1 MKTTQQLVTP
11 EMAETWLA
19 KNACNQR
26 KLRAGVVERYARD
39 IKAGQWLL
47 THQGVAFN
55 TRGELIDGQHRLRA
69 IVLANLPVWL
79 MVSTDVPCNAFSHL
93 DLGMQRTTS
102 DVLRGEGDEWV
113 TADHIS
119 IARLLEA
126 NGNSR
131 QSVAGRSPFEMKE
144 LVYRHRNAITFVL
157 SSIERR
163 VRGVTIGPCL
173 AAIAS
178 AYYGEKDRVRLSE
191 FCAVLVSGICR
202 DSSQD
207 QAAIALRDFLK
218 DNMGALSAAS
228 RVEMYLKSQRAI
240 RAFMNKEKLTKLFMP
255 SSPVYSVPNGGL
267 V

>member
-1 MKTTQQLVTP
+1 MKTTQQMVTP
-11 EMAETWLA
+11 AMAKTWLA

-39 IKAGQWLL
+39 IKAGQWTL
-47 THQGVAFN
+47 THQGIGIN
-55 TRGELIDGQHRLRA
+55 TRGELIDGQHRLHA
-69 IVLANLPVWL
+69 IVLADTSVLM
-79 MVSTDVPCNAFSHL
+79 MVSTDVPCKAFSHL
-93 DLGMQRTTS
+93 DLGMQRTIS

-144 LVYRHRNAITFVL
+144 LVLRHRNAITFVL
-157 SSIERR
+157 TSIERR
-163 VRGVTIGPCL
+163 VRGVTISPCL

-191 FCAVLVSGICR
+191 FCAVLVSGVCR
-202 DSSQD
+202 EPSQD

-228 RVEMYLKSQRAI
+228 RIEMYLKSQRAI
-240 RAFMNKEKLTKLFMP
+240 RAFMNKEKITKLFMP
-255 SSPVYSVPNGGL
+255 STPIYQVPTGAL

>member
-1 MKTTQQLVTP
+1 MKTVQQIVTP
-11 EMAETWLA
+11 AMAKAWLS

-26 KLRAGVVERYARD
+26 KLRSGVVDRYARD
-39 IKAGQWLL
+39 MKAGKWLL
-47 THQGVAFN
+47 THQGIGFN
-55 TRGELIDGQHRLRA
+55 TRGELIDGQHRLHA
-69 IVLANLPVWL
+69 VVLADLSVL
-79 MVSTDVPCNAFSHL
+79 MMVSTDVPCSAFSHL

-113 TADHIS
+113 TPDHIS

-131 QSVAGRSPFEMKE
+131 QSAAGRSPFEMKE

-157 SSIERR
+157 TSIERR
-163 VRGVTIGPCL
+163 VRGVTVSPCL

-191 FCAVLVSGICR
+191 FCTVLVSGIVR
-202 DSSQD
+202 DAQQD
-207 QAAIALRDFLK
+207 TPAIMLRDYLK
-218 DNMGALSAAS
+218 DNMGSLSAAS
-228 RVEMYLKSQRAI
+228 RIEMYLKSQRAI
-240 RAFMNKEKLTKLFMP
+240 RAFMGKEKINKLFMP
-255 SSPVYSVPNGGL
+255 SAPIYNVPSGAQ